1 LLSTFYFLWLRGLA
15 NRISAFLCSLGPI
28 KAFVAIVGLH
38 FAAILGPLILV
49 SILEPIGQ
57 KFAVPDIALFIF
69 GVCIMLLWLGLLLPL
84 LFMVW
89 DLPVYGKHLENAK
102 HERAIA
108 RMSKR
113 FKR

>member
-1 LLSTFYFLWLRGLA
+1 MLSTFYFLWLRGIA

-28 KAFVAIVGLH
+28 KAFVATVGLH
-38 FAAILGPLILV
+38 FAAILGPAILV
-49 SILEPIGQ
+49 GILVPIGQ
-57 KFAVPDIALFIF
+57 KFAVPDIAFVIF
-69 GVCIMLLWLGLLLPL
+69 GVCNMLLWFGLLLPL

-89 DLPVYGKHLENAK
+89 DLPVYRKHLENAK